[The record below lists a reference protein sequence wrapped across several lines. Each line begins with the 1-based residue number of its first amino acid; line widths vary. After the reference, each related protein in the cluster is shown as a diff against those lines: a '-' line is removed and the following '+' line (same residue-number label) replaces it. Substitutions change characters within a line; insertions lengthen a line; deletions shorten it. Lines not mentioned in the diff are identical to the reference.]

1 VTRAGRN
8 WPTFEEIREQLEA
21 WAREFPDSLQLE
33 TLAHTA
39 GGRPLIAAKLSDR
52 ESDPEDKEHV
62 LITANHSGA
71 RERTA
76 TTGILS
82 LMRWLLSGE
91 DLARETLQRQI
102 VVCVPVGIP
111 DSYDGELG
119 VTNAHGLNPCN
130 DWTLDGPVEPDH
142 HPEGVAVQALM
153 DRYQPE
159 VHSDYHGLDL
169 TFPGHF
175 SYENSGASYG
185 NSSLRSYHYGIIQLM
200 DEAALEE
207 GYPSDR
213 LEQDGERL
221 LWGPELDSISHKLW
235 LGRPRVFAGMYCYN
249 RYHSL
254 VLHSEVYW
262 ERSGL
267 LRHCRL
273 LRVGNELWRNEL
285 WPGERYPGYPTRVV
299 MPGGFNLVV
308 AHGQTAAARRR
319 SRVELWNKQ
328 RQIVHGQVNP
338 AKEGQILYVCA
349 TTPQASQQWLGDRAL
364 RGVAQRL
371 SRHPSIDT
379 NPILPLVQQY
389 PDYPGQWGAEANLG
403 LSGGGTSDEEAKP
416 IEHGLSLRL
425 RIPYARA
432 SLGQVFLNGR
442 AIQVSDGAGYE
453 TWVARGFTVL
463 QINIP
468 PATSRA
474 EDLFV
479 VTCEYDPGERR
490 TQGLW

>member
-1 VTRAGRN
+1 MTGEGRN
-8 WPTFEEIREQLEA
+8 WPTWDEIREQLEA
-21 WAREFPDSLQLE
+21 WEREFPASLRLE
-33 TLAHTA
+33 TMGHTA
-39 GGRPLIAAKLSDR
+39 GGRPLLAAELTDQD
-52 ESDPEDKEHV
+52 SDPEDKEHV

-82 LMRWLLSGE
+82 LMRWLLSGD
-91 DLARETLQRQI
+91 DLARKTLQRQT
-102 VVCVPVGIP
+102 VVCVPVGVP

-130 DWTLDGPVEPDH
+130 DWTLDGPVDPEH
-142 HPEGVAVQALM
+142 HPEGVALQALM
-153 DRYQPE
+153 DRYRPE

-185 NSSLRSYHYGIIQLM
+185 NSSLRSYHHRLIELM

-213 LEQDGERL
+213 LEEDGERL
-221 LWGPELDSISHKLW
+221 LWGPELESISHKLW
-235 LGRPRVFAGMYCYN
+235 SGRPRVFAGMYCYS

-262 ERSGL
+262 ERSGF
-267 LRHCRL
+267 LRHRRL
-273 LRVGNELWRNEL
+273 LQVGNEV
-285 WPGERYPGYPTRVV
+285 WPGELYAGYPTRVTV
-299 MPGGFNLVV
+299 PGGFNMVV
-308 AHGQTAAARRR
+308 AHGQTASARRR

-338 AKEGQILYVCA
+338 AKEGQVLYVCA
-349 TTPQASQQWLGDRAL
+349 TTPQASERWLGDRAL
-364 RGVAQRL
+364 RSVAGRL
-371 SRHPSIDT
+371 SQHPSIDVGS
-379 NPILPLVQQY
+379 ILPLVRRY

-403 LSGGGTSDEEAKP
+403 LHGGGAAQEEAGT

-425 RIPYARA
+425 RVPYARA
-432 SLGQVFLNGR
+432 RVGQVLLNGR
-442 AIQVSDGAGYE
+442 AIPVSDTAGYE
-453 TWVARGFTVL
+453 TRVARGFTVL

-468 PATSRA
+468 PATSRT

-490 TQGLW
+490 TQGAW